1 MDTNQAQYSLTEG
14 TDVVGSD
21 GDKVGEV
28 VAVHANYVVVEKG
41 FFFPTDYYIPTS
53 AISNFDGDKVYL
65 NVTKDDAMNQ
75 GWDQVPTESTT
86 MDTGSYAA
94 TDTTMT
100 GETYATDMDRVVDQ
114 DMTAGTMDTGV
125 DRNMTRTSDSDNL
138 RVELHE
144 EELSATTRER
154 EIGNVRIEKDVITE
168 QQTLEVPVTEE
179 RVHIERHAVN
189 RDASGDA
196 NAFEEGTIEVPIR
209 GEEVELRKSVRVG
222 EEVELSKDAVQH
234 TEQVGGTVRREE
246 VRIDETDN
254 RGTGKTRN
262 QS

>member
-1 MDTNQAQYSLTEG
+1 MESNDTQYTLTEG

-21 GDKVGEV
+21 GEKVGEV

-41 FFFPTDYYIPTS
+41 FFFPTDYYVPTS

-65 NVTKDDAMNQ
+65 NVTKDDALNQ
-75 GWDQVPTESTT
+75 GWDQVPSESTT
-86 MDTGSYAA
+86 MDTGTYAA
-94 TDTTMT
+94 TDTVMA
-100 GETYATDMDRVVDQ
+100 GDTYATGMDRTVET
-114 DMTAGTMDTGV
+114 DMGTGSA
-125 DRNMTRTSDSDNL
+125 DRGAVRATDGDNL

-144 EELSATTRER
+144 EELSASTRER

-179 RVHIERHAVN
+179 RVRVERHVVN
-189 RDASGDA
+189 RDATGDE

-209 GEEVELRKSVRVG
+209 GEEVELRKNTRVA
-222 EEVELSKDAVQH
+222 EEVEIQKDVVQH
-234 TEQVGGTVRREE
+234 TEQVDGTVRREE

-254 RGTGKTRN
+254 RSGTGNR
-262 QS
+262 